1 MVFLIIFCRSRFML
15 RSAVVAGQFY
25 PGQKEGLLEA
35 VDALMSP
42 EVSAQSTIAVMSPH
56 AGYIYSG
63 GVAGQTFSGMKI
75 PDEVVILGPNH
86 TGRGHMAA
94 VYASGAWETPLGQTN
109 ISAELAKRVLAEC
122 PMTAE
127 DSVAHRFEHSLEVQ
141 LPFLQFLSPQSSI
154 VPVCI
159 SRMPLE
165 MLLQLGD
172 GLARAMSS
180 CTSAPLIV
188 ASSDMTHYESGKIA
202 REKDFLA
209 LDKVLA
215 LDPEGLYEV
224 VHEHSISMC
233 GVLPT
238 VVMLQAALALGA
250 ENAELIAYSNSG
262 DVTGDQSEVVGY
274 AGVRIF

>member
-1 MVFLIIFCRSRFML
+1 ML

-25 PGQKEGLLEA
+25 PGRKEVLLEA
-35 VDALMSP
+35 VESLVGPVVQEQPAIAL
-42 EVSAQSTIAVMSPH
+42 MSPH

-63 GVAGQTFSGMKI
+63 KVAGRTFSGVKI

-86 TGRGHMAA
+86 HGRGHMAA
-94 VYASGAWETPLGQTN
+94 VYASGAWETPLGQTM
-109 ISAELAKRVLAEC
+109 IASDFARRILDEC

-141 LPFLQFLSPQSSI
+141 LPFLQFRAPHARI

-159 SRMPLE
+159 GHMSLNL
-165 MLLQLGD
+165 LLQIGD
-172 GLARAMSS
+172 GLARAAAS
-180 CTSAPLIV
+180 CRLAPLLV
-188 ASSDMTHYESGKIA
+188 ASTDMTHYESGSTA
-202 REKDFLA
+202 RDKDFLA
-209 LDKVLA
+209 LDEVLA
-215 LDPEGLYEV
+215 LDPKGLYQV
-224 VHEHSISMC
+224 VRDQGITMC

-238 VVMLQAALALGA
+238 VVMLQAAIGLGA
-250 ENAELIAYSNSG
+250 KEAELIAYSNSG